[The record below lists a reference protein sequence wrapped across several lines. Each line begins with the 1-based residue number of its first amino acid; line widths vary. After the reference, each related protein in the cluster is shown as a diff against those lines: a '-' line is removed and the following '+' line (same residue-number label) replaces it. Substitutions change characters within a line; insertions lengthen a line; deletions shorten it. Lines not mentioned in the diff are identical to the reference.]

1 MLDDEDDCDHDD
13 DEPFAVARSSHR
25 WIAVAAIFE
34 LASDV
39 FMAFY
44 KLTTVI
50 RDAALQKYHYDND
63 RIKFMDQVA
72 VDIETITSGGL
83 DATAKPASTG

>member
-1 MLDDEDDCDHDD
+1 MLDDDLDCDHDE
-13 DEPFAVARSSHR
+13 EPFFAVARASHR

-34 LASDV
+34 LFSDIL
-39 FMAFY
+39 MAFY
-44 KLTTVI
+44 KLTSMF
-50 RDAALQKYHYDND
+50 RDTFLQKYRYDND

-83 DATAKPASTG
+83 DASTSEPIGG